1 MPRFK
6 LFEEFNPYTGLE
18 LSKKLRLF
26 AQGSESAIRVTEIDQ
41 DEKVFVFKIYT
52 NIPANI
58 VEDGEKIFRVEI
70 PFSQVE
76 GARIITYDSKAGSK
90 KEFETAIE
98 VDGENDLNVIL
109 MNFLE
114 ATQLYD
120 DGSVQNLVD
129 SSKHIHTIEDIKRI
143 IKTHIPQH

>member
-129 SSKHIHTIEDIKRI
+129 SSKNIHTIEDIKRI

>member
-1 MPRFK
+1 LPRFK

>member
-18 LSKKLRLF
+18 LSKKLHLF
-26 AQGSESAIRVTEIDQ
+26 ARGSESVIRVTEIDQ
-41 DEKVFVFKIYT
+41 EEKVFVFKIYT
-52 NIPANI
+52 NIPAN
-58 VEDGEKIFRVEI
+58 VAEDGEKIFRVEI

-120 DGSVQNLVD
+120 DSSVQNLVD